1 MIVRTIAAYLRRR
14 RGNVA
19 AEFALVLPATIF
31 FTLGAFNFILVV
43 YATSALNQTA
53 QAAARYASVQTALN
67 GADPG
72 AAAVQ
77 AWASSNYA
85 GPAVSQS
92 FSYSATPLSGCGHTV
107 SATGTY
113 NVVAGV
119 VSIPF
124 ALAANACF
132 P

>member
-1 MIVRTIAAYLRRR
+1 MIARTIAAYLRRR
-14 RGNVA
+14 RGSVA
-19 AEFALVLPATIF
+19 AEFALVLPAMIF
-31 FTLGAFNFILVV
+31 FSLGAFNLALVI
-43 YATSALNQTA
+43 YATSALNQTTE
-53 QAAARYASVQTALN
+53 AAARYASVQTALN

-113 NVVAGV
+113 EVIAGV
-119 VSIPF
+119 MNVPVS
-124 ALAANACF
+124 LSTSACF